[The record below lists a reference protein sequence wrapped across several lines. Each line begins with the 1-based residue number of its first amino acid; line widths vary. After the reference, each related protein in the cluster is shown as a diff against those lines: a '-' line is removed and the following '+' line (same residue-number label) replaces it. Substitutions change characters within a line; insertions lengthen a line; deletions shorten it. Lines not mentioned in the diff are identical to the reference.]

1 MSRWDDTSF
10 TRRLGVAYPIIQGPF
25 GRGSSS
31 ARLTAA
37 VSNAGGLG
45 SFGANDLEP
54 GHISKTAV
62 EIRKLTDKPFALNLW
77 VSTFDRGGDTLDEAA
92 YARLVKL
99 LAPYYRELGVTPPPK
114 PHATARNFQEQVA
127 ALLEARP
134 AAFSFVFG
142 IPSSD
147 ILRECREKGIVTLGG
162 AATVE
167 EAVALEAAGV
177 DMVVASG
184 FEAGGHRPSF
194 LRPSEESL
202 VGTFSLLPQIADKV
216 DVPVIAA
223 GGVADGR
230 GVAAAFILGADA
242 VQIGTAFLACEESG
256 AHPLHREALFRETA
270 GHTVLTRAFTGRLA
284 RGIANRFSR
293 EMKSHDAELAPY
305 PAQSWAVAPLR
316 AAALAQGKV
325 DLVNFWCGQSA
336 ALLRHRKA
344 EELFAS
350 LVHETEEIFKTRFVD
365 KTAA

>member
-1 MSRWDDTSF
+1 MSKWNDTSF
-10 TRRLGVAYPIIQGPF
+10 TRRLGLTYPIIQGPF

-54 GHISKTAV
+54 ADISKTAV

-77 VSTFDRGGDTLDEAA
+77 VSTFDGGGGTLDEAS
-92 YARLVKL
+92 YERLVKL
-99 LAPYYRELGVTPPPK
+99 LAPYYRELGATPPPK
-114 PHATARNFQEQVA
+114 PQNTTRNFQEQVA

-142 IPSSD
+142 IPSPD

-162 AATVE
+162 AATVD

-184 FEAGGHRPSF
+184 FEAGGHRTSF
-194 LRPSEESL
+194 LRASEESL
-202 VGTFSLLPQIADKV
+202 VGTFSLLPQIASKV
-216 DVPVIAA
+216 EVPVIAA
-223 GGVADGR
+223 GGIADGR
-230 GVAAAFILGADA
+230 GVAAALILGADA
-242 VQIGTAFLACEESG
+242 AQIGTAFLACEESG

-270 GHTVLTRAFTGRLA
+270 GHTVLTRVFTGRLA

-293 EMKSHDAELAPY
+293 EMSSHDSELAAY

-316 AAALAQGKV
+316 AAALARGRA
-325 DLVNFWCGQSA
+325 DLVHLWAGQSTS
-336 ALLRHRKA
+336 LLKHRKA
-344 EELFAS
+344 GELFAS
-350 LVHETEEIFKTRFVD
+350 LVHQTEKIFETRF
-365 KTAA
+365 A

>member
-1 MSRWDDTSF
+1 MSKWNDTSF
-10 TRRLGVAYPIIQGPF
+10 ARRLGLPYPIIQGSF

-54 GHISKTAV
+54 GDISKTAV

-77 VSTFDRGGDTLDEAA
+77 VSTFDRGGDTLDEAS

-114 PHATARNFQEQVA
+114 PHATARNFQEQVG

-134 AAFSFVFG
+134 AAFSFVS
-142 IPSSD
+142 PD

-184 FEAGGHRPSF
+184 FEAGGHRTSF

-223 GGVADGR
+223 GGIADGR
-230 GVAAAFILGADA
+230 GVAAALILGADA

-270 GHTVLTRAFTGRLA
+270 EHTVLTRAFTGRLA
-284 RGIANRFSR
+284 RGIANRFSG
-293 EMKSHDAELAPY
+293 EMKSHAPEFASY

-316 AAALAQGKV
+316 AAALAQGKI
-325 DLVNFWCGQSA
+325 DLVNFWSGQSA

-344 EELFAS
+344 DELFAS
-350 LVHETEEIFKTRFVD
+350 LVQETEQIFKTRFVD
-365 KTAA
+365 TTAA